1 MPSTTGSNPTA
12 ARNFNPATRSIIAM
26 PNSDG
31 TLTAKEQEVV
41 EAFEQARPG
50 YGEVATQN
58 ITSPYTGWA
67 ESIADMPPEAEIKVE
82 TGTASNSFMY
92 RRIG

>member
-1 MPSTTGSNPTA
+1 
-12 ARNFNPATRSIIAM
+12 M

-31 TLTAKEQEVV
+31 SLTPKEQKVV
-41 EAFEQARPG
+41 KEFEEARPG
-50 YGEVATQN
+50 LGEVALQN
-58 ITSPYTGWA
+58 ITSPHTGWA
-67 ESIADMPPEAEIKVE
+67 EIIADIPEGEIKAK

>member
-1 MPSTTGSNPTA
+1 
-12 ARNFNPATRSIIAM
+12 M

-31 TLTAKEQEVV
+31 TLTPKEQKVV
-41 EAFEQARPG
+41 EAFEKARPG

-58 ITSPYTGWA
+58 ITSPHTGWA
-67 ESIADMPPEAEIKVE
+67 ESIADMAEGSIKAQ

>member
-1 MPSTTGSNPTA
+1 MSPTAGLAPTA

-31 TLTAKEQEVV
+31 TLTPKEQKVV
-41 EAFEQARPG
+41 EAFEEARPG
-50 YGEVATQN
+50 YGKIATQN

-67 ESIADMPPEAEIKVE
+67 ESIADTTDDVIKVE

>member
-1 MPSTTGSNPTA
+1 
-12 ARNFNPATRSIIAM
+12 M
-26 PNSDG
+26 PNPDG
-31 TLTAKEQEVV
+31 TLTPKEQKVV
-41 EAFEQARPG
+41 EEFEQARPG

-58 ITSPYTGWA
+58 ITNQNTGWSQ
-67 ESIADMPPEAEIKVE
+67 SIADMPEGSIKAQ

>member
-1 MPSTTGSNPTA
+1 
-12 ARNFNPATRSIIAM
+12 M

-31 TLTAKEQEVV
+31 TLTAKEQKVV
-41 EAFEQARPG
+41 DEFEQARPG
-50 YGEVATQN
+50 YGEIATQN

-67 ESIADMPPEAEIKVE
+67 ESIADTPETEIKVE

>member
-1 MPSTTGSNPTA
+1 L
-12 ARNFNPATRSIIAM
+12 RIKRSIKAM

-31 TLTAKEQEVV
+31 TPTPKEQKVV
-41 EAFEQARPG
+41 EAFEEARLG
-50 YGEVATQN
+50 DGEVATQN

-67 ESIADMPPEAEIKVE
+67 EIIADMPPEAEIKVE
-82 TGTASNSFMY
+82 TGTASNSFVY

>member
-1 MPSTTGSNPTA
+1 
-12 ARNFNPATRSIIAM
+12 M

-31 TLTAKEQEVV
+31 SLTPKEQKVV
-41 EAFEQARPG
+41 EAFEEARPG
-50 YGEVATQN
+50 LGAIALQN

-67 ESIADMPPEAEIKVE
+67 ESIADTPESEIEVK
-82 TGTASNSFMY
+82 TGTASNSFTY

>member
-1 MPSTTGSNPTA
+1 MSPTAGLAPTA

-31 TLTAKEQEVV
+31 TLTAKEQKVV
-41 EAFEQARPG
+41 EAFEKARSG
-50 YGEVATQN
+50 LGTIATQN

-67 ESIADMPPEAEIKVE
+67 ESIADTSEGDIEVK

>member
-1 MPSTTGSNPTA
+1 
-12 ARNFNPATRSIIAM
+12 M
-26 PNSDG
+26 PNSDE
-31 TLTAKEQEVV
+31 TLTAKEQKVV

-58 ITSPYTGWA
+58 ITSPHTGWA
-67 ESIADMPPEAEIKVE
+67 ESIADMPEGSIKAQ

>member
-1 MPSTTGSNPTA
+1 
-12 ARNFNPATRSIIAM
+12 M

-31 TLTAKEQEVV
+31 TLTAKEQKVV
-41 EAFEQARPG
+41 EAFEEARPG
-50 YGEVATQN
+50 YGAIATQN

-67 ESIADMPPEAEIKVE
+67 ESIADTPEGEIKVE

>member
-1 MPSTTGSNPTA
+1 
-12 ARNFNPATRSIIAM
+12 M
-26 PNSDG
+26 PNPDRS
-31 TLTAKEQEVV
+31 LTPKEQKVV
-41 EAFEQARPG
+41 EAFEEARPG
-50 YGEVATQN
+50 HGKIAAQN

-67 ESIADMPPEAEIKVE
+67 ESIADTPESEIKVE

>member
-1 MPSTTGSNPTA
+1 
-12 ARNFNPATRSIIAM
+12 M
-26 PNSDG
+26 PNPDG
-31 TLTAKEQEVV
+31 TLTPKEQKVV

-50 YGEVATQN
+50 LGAIATQN

-67 ESIADMPPEAEIKVE
+67 ESIADMPPETEIKAE

>member
-1 MPSTTGSNPTA
+1 MSPTAGLAPTA
-12 ARNFNPATRSIIAM
+12 ARNFNPATRNIIAM

-31 TLTAKEQEVV
+31 TLTPKEQKVV

-50 YGEVATQN
+50 YGKIATQN

-67 ESIADMPPEAEIKVE
+67 ESIADTSEGDIEVK